1 MARASCAESR
11 ADPLALEKLILRG
24 RSGNRQALKLLIERY
39 QVRIAKFVLSQTRDA
54 NAYED
59 LCQAIFVKMVFGL
72 SRLRDAERFE
82 SWLFQIARNVCRD
95 HLRARLGWKRYF
107 VAYQTAHDHV
117 AAPEPS
123 IGSDNEEQL
132 ANGLARLSSAD
143 RSLLLLHLDEK
154 RSHEELARLS
164 NTTVS
169 AVKSRLYRARRDL
182 RDLLLAGGSK

>member
-1 MARASCAESR
+1 MAPCAEPHLN
-11 ADPLALEKLILRG
+11 PLALEELILRG
-24 RSGNRQALKLLIERY
+24 RGGDREAVKRLIERY
-39 QVRIAKFVLSQTRDA
+39 QSRVAKFVLSQTGDT

-59 LCQAIFVKMVFGL
+59 LCQAIFVKMVIGL
-72 SRLRDAERFE
+72 PRLRKPNRFE

-107 VAYQTAHDHV
+107 VAYQAAHDHV
-117 AAPEPS
+117 AAPES
-123 IGSDNEEQL
+123 LGSENEEQMANRL
-132 ANGLARLSSAD
+132 AELSPGD

-154 RSHEELARLS
+154 RSYRDLARLS

-169 AVKSRLYRARRDL
+169 AVKSRLYRARREL